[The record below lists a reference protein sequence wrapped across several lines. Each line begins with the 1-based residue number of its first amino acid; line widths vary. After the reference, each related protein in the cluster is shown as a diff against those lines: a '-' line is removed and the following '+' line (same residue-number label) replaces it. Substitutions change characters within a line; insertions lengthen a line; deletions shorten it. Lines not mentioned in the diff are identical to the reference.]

1 MKNKPQKTYIVFTL
15 INILLSSIIAII
27 VEIILVYNVSKLLTA
42 ERLSTG
48 QTNLEFMFSPNIF
61 SIVIYFIIG
70 IIVFSISFMI
80 LERHNINAYVNSKIN
95 IMEDRINELVEKER
109 ENEKS
114 KNDLVTNVAHD
125 LRTPLTSI
133 LGYLELLKNNAKKE
147 ENEQIDKE
155 TTKKYI
161 DIAYT
166 KSKRLQSLLEELF
179 SFTKTSYKKE
189 NIHLSN
195 LDMISLMDQLVEE
208 TYPQFEKK
216 NLICEIETKIDKLNM
231 NADGDLIARLFENL
245 FSNAI
250 KYGVDGKRIIV
261 KIYQENDSFV
271 NIDVINFGKTIP
283 ENEISKIFEQFY
295 RTDRARQS
303 STGGTGLG
311 LAIAKNIAMMHGG
324 DINVTSGINGTNF
337 SVKLSTTLE
346 ADKNEKEEL
355 NKIVSEDL
363 KNEIN
368 DN

>member
-1 MKNKPQKTYIVFTL
+1 MKNKPQKTYFVFTL
-15 INILLSSIIAII
+15 MNILLSSIIAII
-27 VEIILVYNVSKLLTA
+27 VEVILVYNVSKLLTA
-42 ERLSTG
+42 ERLATG
-48 QTNLEFMFSPNIF
+48 QTNFDFMYNPNIF
-61 SIVIYFIIG
+61 SIVIYFVIG

-80 LERHNINAYVNSKIN
+80 LERHNINAYVKSTIN

-109 ENEKS
+109 ESEKS

-133 LGYLELLKNNAKKE
+133 LGYLELLKNNSKKP
-147 ENEQIDKE
+147 ENEQLDKE

-189 NIHLSN
+189 NIHLSKI
-195 LDMISLMDQLVEE
+195 DIVALMEQLVEE

-216 NLICEIETKIDKLNM
+216 NLSCELEKSVESFEM

-250 KYGVDGKRIIV
+250 KYGVDGKRIVV
-261 KIYQENDSFV
+261 KIYKNNDKFI

-283 ENEISKIFEQFY
+283 EQEISKIFEQFY

-303 STGGTGLG
+303 NTGGTGLG
-311 LAIAKNIAMMHGG
+311 LAIAKNIAIMHGG
-324 DINVTSGINGTNF
+324 DINVTSDSRGTNF
-337 SVKLSTTLE
+337 SVKINTCLE
-346 ADKNEKEEL
+346 
-355 NKIVSEDL
+355 
-363 KNEIN
+363 N
-368 DN
+368 DNKSNEESNSIIDDDIKEDMYED